1 MHSLLLTFALLL
13 VLEGVMPFLAPNRWR
28 ETVLRI
34 CKLSDGQIRFLGFGA
49 ILVGLI
55 LMQVTR

>member
-1 MHSLLLTFALLL
+1 MHSLIVTFALLL

-34 CKLSDGQIRFLGFGA
+34 CKFSDGQIRFLGFGA

-55 LMQVTR
+55 LMQVVK

>member
-13 VLEGVMPFLAPNRWR
+13 VLEGAMPFLAPGRWR
-28 ETVLRI
+28 ETILRI
-34 CKLSDGQIRFLGFGA
+34 CKFSDGQIRFLGFGA

-55 LMQVTR
+55 LMQVVK

>member
-1 MHSLLLTFALLL
+1 MHSLFLTFALLL

-55 LMQVTR
+55 LMQVAT

>member
-1 MHSLLLTFALLL
+1 MHSLFLTFALLL